1 MSKLPSIDISAF
13 LAEDIGAGDLTA
25 LIISNSREASATVV
39 TREGMICCGQAW
51 FNAVFEQLDANV
63 KVTWGCAEGAWVEAG
78 TILCELQGLARPLL
92 TGERTALNLLQTL
105 SATATQAHFYAQAV
119 LGTGCKVLDTRKTI
133 PGLRDA
139 QKYAVVCGGCH
150 NHRVGLY
157 DGILIKE
164 NHIMAAGSIA
174 LAVEKAKMIGSI
186 LLEVEVES
194 MDELAQALEA
204 KPTRIMLDNFSLDA
218 LRTAV
223 ELVDGRV
230 ELEASGN
237 ITLDTIRGVAET
249 GVDYISIGALTKSVQ
264 AVDLSMRIDL
274 EMGT

>member
-1 MSKLPSIDISAF
+1 
-13 LAEDIGAGDLTA
+13 
-25 LIISNSREASATVV
+25 
-39 TREGMICCGQAW
+39 
-51 FNAVFEQLDANV
+51 
-63 KVTWGCAEGAWVEAG
+63 
-78 TILCELQGLARPLL
+78 
-92 TGERTALNLLQTL
+92 
-105 SATATQAHFYAQAV
+105 
-119 LGTGCKVLDTRKTI
+119 
-133 PGLRDA
+133 
-139 QKYAVVCGGCH
+139 
-150 NHRVGLY
+150 
-157 DGILIKE
+157 
-164 NHIMAAGSIA
+164 MAAGSIA

-237 ITLDTIRGVAET
+237 ITLETIRGVAET

-274 EMGT
+274 EVGS